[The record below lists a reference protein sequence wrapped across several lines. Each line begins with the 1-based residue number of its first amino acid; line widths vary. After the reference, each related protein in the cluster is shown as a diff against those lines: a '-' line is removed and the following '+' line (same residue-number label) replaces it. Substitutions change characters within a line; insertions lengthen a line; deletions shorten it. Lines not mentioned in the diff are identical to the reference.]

1 MEWESGTPNFE
12 TNLQRA
18 GELFIYSLWI
28 QGQMA
33 DLAIFAC
40 RPDLIAPFLANPSNV
55 PDEFAALRLTAWQKE
70 FGSIRADFLQ
80 ECSRWVSGSD
90 ARDLNFLQALR
101 NAIAHSHVSM
111 GRDYFLYRP
120 ITKNEQQVIGNL
132 QLSPRDQSH
141 DPPVIKVAFH
151 DHEYYSHCHSVI
163 QRLDEQCMARV
174 AAGLG
179 VTHSRIR

>member
-1 MEWESGTPNFE
+1 
-12 TNLQRA
+12 
-18 GELFIYSLWI
+18 
-28 QGQMA
+28 
-33 DLAIFAC
+33 
-40 RPDLIAPFLANPSNV
+40 
-55 PDEFAALRLTAWQKE
+55 
-70 FGSIRADFLQ
+70 
-80 ECSRWVSGSD
+80 
-90 ARDLNFLQALR
+90 
-101 NAIAHSHVSM
+101 M